1 MLFFN
6 INPDGL
12 FFLENFLTKIKKSL
26 FVFVPII
33 FTLLGIVVF
42 INSLSTPPG
51 KKGYLVGAF
60 VGVVLIV
67 KIFIINGIQLLSIV
81 RYTITEIKLTNDKV
95 IFVCSKGLK
104 GQEYNFET
112 TIDKILINEELSP
125 KKAFKDDKILTFKF
139 DGNKRL
145 YFVPSFWDNQEE
157 IIQLLKPRNE

>member
-1 MLFFN
+1 MFFFN

-12 FFLENFLTKIKKSL
+12 FFLENFIKKIKKSL

-33 FTLLGIVVF
+33 FGLLGIVVF
-42 INSLSTPPG
+42 VNSLSTPPG
-51 KKGYLVGAF
+51 EKGYLVGAF

-67 KIFIINGIQLLSIV
+67 KIFIISGIQLLSIV
-81 RYTITEIKLTNDKV
+81 KYTVTEIKLTNNKV
-95 IFVCSKGLK
+95 IFVCSKGLQ

-112 TIDKILINEELSP
+112 TIDKIIINEELNP

-157 IIQLLKPRNE
+157 IIQLLKPKNE